1 MPNAISI
8 LAAACRDHLLSEKI
22 VVVPSLAIGHQ
33 IADAIAHSGTPWVN
47 LRGETVRTL
56 ADAVAGFAL
65 AAEGVTVLSRAQA
78 LALIERACDRVLG
91 ESSYFAELA
100 DRPGLHRA
108 IQKSIDDLRHA
119 GITPGEM
126 RTGDFEDARKAGDL
140 ARILGAYD
148 EEMAR
153 AKYIDRF
160 GVLQRAT
167 SMLEDGAPRPWPD
180 DALWFVVDDVEL
192 TAAEERFLRASAG
205 EWVTVGSHSGPGAPA
220 ISFKRAVGEE
230 NEIRGAIRAILGVN
244 GTFDDAEIVYTARDP
259 YLPLIYELA
268 AEYEVPCTFAEG
280 IASHFTRPGQACLAF
295 LRWIGEGWH
304 AVELR
309 EIVQPGLARILRKA
323 GIGWGRDR
331 YLPRIDALIA
341 ESAER
346 LKTEENEGRRPG
358 IERTIERAQTTRA
371 LVTNLLR
378 ITAEVA
384 GGETMNMAS
393 AARAASRFVAEFAVV
408 KNEVDAMAQAGL
420 RRLFEELVAIEAPEG
435 AHAPRRDEVSRR
447 LAEAARALHVS
458 ASNPRPGFLH
468 AAPIRAGGWSAR
480 SRMFIAGLD
489 EQRHP
494 GSGMQDPIILD
505 SEREAIGIPVV
516 GDRPQR
522 MTEQFRRLL
531 KRSSSREVTLSWSM
545 LGLRE
550 RRERFASSTLLEVYR
565 QVAGHHDA
573 TFEDVERDVA
583 KEGFVDP
590 QPLSASEWWLLRRFM
605 DREANLRPAIL
616 AAYPALAAGAEA
628 EAARDSDAITKWDGK
643 IAAPPEVL
651 DPRLNAR
658 VYSASQLEQMAS
670 CPYRY
675 FLDRILGVKP
685 LEEIEYEPDT
695 WLEAMEFGN
704 LLHEVLQTT
713 MEELSTGKKKPAL
726 AFLPRMKAI
735 AAAALVT
742 KREQIP
748 PPSEAAFE
756 RRETEL
762 MESCEIFLRDEE
774 TVSRD
779 VTPRFFEKDFA
790 FRLPLGGGRGVDLR
804 GYIDRIDHDE
814 TNNEWHVWDYKS
826 GSTYAFDRGG
836 QLQCGTKIQH
846 AIYARA
852 VEQMVK
858 GRVTKSGY
866 FFPTAKGSGARLPR
880 TCTDQELKK
889 ALNLLFDVI
898 GSGYFP
904 HAGADNCRF
913 CDFHDVCGTAERAA
927 DRTAVKVGRNGADP
941 GVAAW
946 VGLQGVK

>member
-1 MPNAISI
+1 MYK
-8 LAAACRDHLLSEKI
+8 RQ
-22 VVVPSLAIGHQ
+22 GHQ

-47 LRGETVRTL
+47 LRGETIRTL

-65 AAEGVTVLSRAQA
+65 ASEGVTVLSRAQA

-91 ESSYFAELA
+91 DSSYFAELA

-126 RTGDFEDARKAGDL
+126 QTGDFEDARKAADL
-140 ARILGAYD
+140 TRILAAYD
-148 EEMAR
+148 EEMAHGH
-153 AKYIDRF
+153 YIDRF

-167 SMLEDGAPRPWPD
+167 SMLEDGAARPWAN

-192 TAAEERFLRASAG
+192 TAAEERFLRNAAREWTTTAAG
-205 EWVTVGSHSGPGAPA
+205 TPDGNPA
-220 ISFKRAVGEE
+220 ISFKRAAGEE
-230 NEIRGAIRAILGVN
+230 NEVRGALRAILGVN

-259 YLPLIYELA
+259 YLPLIYELT

-280 IASHFTRPGQACLAF
+280 IASHFTRPGQAALAF

-304 AVELR
+304 AVELQ
-309 EIVQPGLARILRKA
+309 EIVQPGLARILRAA

-331 YLPRIDALIA
+331 YLSRIDALIA
-341 ESAER
+341 ASLEK
-346 LKTEENEGRRPG
+346 LKTEENEGRRAG

-371 LVTNLLR
+371 FVVDLLR
-378 ITAEVA
+378 VTEDVAE
-384 GGETMNMAS
+384 GDTMNVAR
-393 AARAASRFVAEFAVV
+393 AARSASRFVAEFSVV
-408 KNEVDAMAQAGL
+408 KNPVDAMAQAGL
-420 RRLFEELVAIEAPEG
+420 RRLFEELAAIDAPEG
-435 AHAPRRDEVSRR
+435 APEPYRDEVSRR
-447 LAEAARALHVS
+447 LGEAVRALHVS

-505 SEREAIGIPVV
+505 IEREAIGIPVV

-531 KRSSSREVTLSWSM
+531 RRSSSREMTLSWSL

-565 QVAGHHDA
+565 QVNGRPEA
-573 TFEDVERDVA
+573 TFAEVDEKVV

-590 QPLSASEWWLLRRFM
+590 QPLSQSEWWLLRRFM
-605 DREANLRPAIL
+605 DRDTNLLPAIL

-628 EAARDSDAITKWDGK
+628 EAARDSAEITKWDGK
-643 IAAPPEVL
+643 ISAPPEAL
-651 DPRLNAR
+651 DPRLTGR
-658 VYSASQLEQMAS
+658 IYSASQLEKMAS
-670 CPYRY
+670 CPYQY

-685 LEEIEYEPDT
+685 LDELLYEPDT
-695 WLEAMEFGN
+695 WLEAYQFGN

-713 MEELSTGKKKPAL
+713 MEELTATRKKPAL
-726 AFLPRMKAI
+726 AFLPRMQAI
-735 AAAALVT
+735 ATAALDQW
-742 KREQIP
+742 RSDIP

-756 RRETEL
+756 RRQSEL
-762 MESCEIFLRDEE
+762 MDSCEIFLRDEE
-774 TVSRD
+774 TSSGT
-779 VTPRFFEKDFA
+779 VTARYFEEEFA
-790 FRLPLGGGRGVDLR
+790 FRLPLGGGKGLDLR
-804 GYIDRIDHDE
+804 GYIDRVDHDE
-814 TNNEWHVWDYKS
+814 AKNEWHVWDYKS
-826 GSTYAFDRGG
+826 GGTYAFDRGG

-852 VEQMVK
+852 VEDKVK

-866 FFPTAKGSGARLPR
+866 FFPTPKGSGARLPR
-880 TCTDQELKK
+880 TCTDQELKE
-889 ALNLLFDVI
+889 ALNLLFDVV

-904 HAGADNCRF
+904 HAKEDNCRF
-913 CDFHDVCGTAERAA
+913 CDFQEVCGGAKLAA
-927 DRTAVKVGRNGADP
+927 ARTAAKLARNEADP
-941 GVAAW
+941 AVAAW
-946 VGLQGVK
+946 LKLQGVK